1 MTQSIDQVRL
11 RAAAEHLEQ
20 VLEYYAEYPEVRG
33 LCESLAS
40 LIAAAKAGRIL
51 APLDLRDIPGGWHL
65 AEGTFRDLRDPNLE
79 RAYGN
84 FCDGATRRLVRP
96 GKGHPRKDGG
106 SECPSTKRNEGLRMQ
121 PIDQIRLRAAVEQL
135 EWVLLQH
142 AGDTHALA
150 LL

>member
-79 RAYGN
+79 RAYGD
-84 FCDGATRRLVRP
+84 FATELQ
-96 GKGHPRKDGG
+96 GG
-106 SECPSTKRNEGLRMQ
+106 WSDREKAILEGMARSSFL
-121 PIDQIRLRAAVEQL
+121 PPHGTRA
-135 EWVLLQH
+135 
-142 AGDTHALA
+142 
-150 LL
+150 